1 MSANPNRAKFLK
13 KDSTIFM
20 GALNEYRTEAKKKDT
35 EKAKIVEVRINKQF
49 RNICGLILLLIVGV

>member
-1 MSANPNRAKFLK
+1 MSANPRPKFLK

-35 EKAKIVEVRINKQF
+35 EKAKIVEVSRIHPCNF
-49 RNICGLILLLIVGV
+49 VMPYISIS